1 MLYGAI
7 KAIIINLGLFISIL
21 LLKSQKER
29 LVSVI
34 SKETKLSRS
43 LANIIII
50 NHQHK
55 LFFRYSHSSLVVGH
69 TAGSR
74 HPKKQ
79 IKISIS
85 FLAIL
90 LCMRTSKCIFK
101 VYKIN

>member
-7 KAIIINLGLFISIL
+7 KAIIINLGLFISIYF
-21 LLKSQKER
+21 LKSQKER

-34 SKETKLSRS
+34 SKEKKLSRS
-43 LANIIII
+43 LANIII

-79 IKISIS
+79 IKISTS

-90 LCMRTSKCIFK
+90 LCTRTSKCIFK